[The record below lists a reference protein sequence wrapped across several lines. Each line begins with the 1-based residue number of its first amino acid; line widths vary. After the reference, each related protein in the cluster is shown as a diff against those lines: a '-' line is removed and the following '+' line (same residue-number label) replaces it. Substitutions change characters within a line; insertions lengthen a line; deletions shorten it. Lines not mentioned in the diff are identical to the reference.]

1 MILSTHAAPI
11 VSLSRCVAASLRS
24 TRSNNLTPLH
34 ARPLASFEQCSELH
48 RRQLHHPIFDRR
60 PAELP
65 ALQPLGHQTDASS
78 VPPQQFHSVH
88 PLGAEHEDR
97 AAERIG
103 SERRLHKGGGPRTPF
118 SGSPRG

>member
-1 MILSTHAAPI
+1 MILSTQAAPI

-24 TRSNNLTPLH
+24 TRSNNLTELH
-34 ARPLASFEQCSELH
+34 ARPLASFDQCSQLP
-48 RRQLHHPIFDRR
+48 RRQLHPPASDRR
-60 PAELP
+60 PADLP
-65 ALQPLGHQTDASS
+65 PPQPLGHQTDASS

-103 SERRLHKGGGPRTPF
+103 SARRLPNGGGP
-118 SGSPRG
+118 PRPV